1 MKTVSVIMPAFNT
14 EKFLAESVESVL
26 AQTFTDFELL
36 IVDDGSIDRTAE
48 IAHEFESKDPRVKL
62 ILQKNQGVSVAR
74 NTGIENST
82 GQFIAFLDSD
92 DLWKP
97 DFLESLI
104 ALTDS
109 DAGIFYSRYEISI
122 GGESPHRAPSGYLE
136 KFIDDPLQELS
147 YPFHIGSL
155 LIRCDV
161 LDRFKIRFK
170 SGMKICEDVLFITQ
184 LLSVSSAI
192 GIDKTLMI
200 YRIREKSATTSN
212 WNPEEWID
220 RVQMFEYAMPFVNQH
235 RPEALEIFKVAF
247 SYQAFYFSWNC
258 LRHGYID
265 FTFQSVERW
274 KDEMKSL
281 SNLKFSERIKCD
293 LLLTRKR
300 SLFQLVANF
309 HKSRRSNE

>member
-1 MKTVSVIMPAFNT
+1 MKTVSVIMPTFNT
-14 EKFLAESVESVL
+14 EKFIAESIESVL
-26 AQTFTDFELL
+26 SQTFMDLELI
-36 IVDDGSIDRTAE
+36 IVDDGSTDKTAE
-48 IAHEFESKDPRVKL
+48 IAHEFESQDNRVKL
-62 ILQKNQGVSVAR
+62 ISQENQGVSVAR

-82 GQFIAFLDSD
+82 GKFIAFLDSD

-104 ALTDS
+104 ALIDS
-109 DAGIFYSRYEISI
+109 DAGIFYSRYELST
-122 GGESPHRAPSGYLE
+122 GSESPNRSPNGYLE
-136 KFIDDPLQELS
+136 KFIDDPLQELFF
-147 YPFHIGSL
+147 PFHIGSL
-155 LIRCDV
+155 LIRRDI

-170 SGMKICEDVLFITQ
+170 IGMKICEDVLFIAQ

-200 YRIREKSATTSN
+200 YRVREKSATTSK

-220 RVQMFEYAMPFVNQH
+220 RVRMFEYAMPFVNQH

-247 SYQAFYFSWNC
+247 SYQSFYFSWNC

-265 FTFQSVERW
+265 FAFQSVECWR
-274 KDEMKSL
+274 DEMKSL